1 MRSKPSRNSLSTSK
15 EIHQSQRRGGRILGS
30 RRKINK
36 INFVGNIIID
46 PSSTNHGSLSLP
58 PGHSQKAQIDDWV
71 IDLSVLYSLTPSF
84 SDSTAPSP
92 TRRCA
97 TLTSNYS
104 RANRHPLID
113 HATCILQVMPLRA
126 HCRMSQQHPFGS
138 SPRLQ
143 EQAWCVFEG
152 GCRIASQF
160 QIWRL
165 RGWRLVLNGWG
176 AVAGIL
182 TGGGGAS
189 KVSDC
194 TYVTSLTGAGSY
206 RAGSSSLPTL
216 LPSRS
221 SSSACCS
228 TVFRLTYSPCPPLKC
243 HLLPKSQ
250 RPLIPSLFT
259 FYGPY
264 DLAIRIRDGARL
276 PKAKQRGFS
285 REEVLEVKKQ
295 LAEHMEDEH
304 LKDDSTKPEKR
315 HPTKQSGKR
324 HLNGI
329 CVFGK
334 NTRWNVRRI
343 GGVNADGGG
352 KRRGAYQRG
361 WHMIRRYMKAV
372 VRFREKL
379 LVLVH
384 ITPSC
389 SVSGTLTRR
398 ADDIGTSSSR
408 TGTWTSSGRMS
419 SSPKKPLNK
428 KGRVEGDR
436 QKRSNDKE
444 KKPRI
449 KEPDNNE

>member
-1 MRSKPSRNSLSTSK
+1 
-15 EIHQSQRRGGRILGS
+15 
-30 RRKINK
+30 
-36 INFVGNIIID
+36 
-46 PSSTNHGSLSLP
+46 
-58 PGHSQKAQIDDWV
+58 
-71 IDLSVLYSLTPSF
+71 
-84 SDSTAPSP
+84 
-92 TRRCA
+92 
-97 TLTSNYS
+97 
-104 RANRHPLID
+104 
-113 HATCILQVMPLRA
+113 
-126 HCRMSQQHPFGS
+126 MSQQHPFGS

-176 AVAGIL
+176 AVAGIFYSPAVAEPL
-182 TGGGGAS
+182 RCRTA
-189 KVSDC
+189 
-194 TYVTSLTGAGSY
+194 
-206 RAGSSSLPTL
+206 PTL

-276 PKAKQRGFS
+276 PKAKQRRFS

-295 LAEHMEDEH
+295 LEDEH
-304 LKDDSTKPEKR
+304 LKDDSTEPEKR

-343 GGVNADGGG
+343 RRSQRRWRRQTQRRLPTRMAYDTKIHEGG
-352 KRRGAYQRG
+352 R
-361 WHMIRRYMKAV
+361 
-372 VRFREKL
+372 
-379 LVLVH
+379 
-384 ITPSC
+384 
-389 SVSGTLTRR
+389 
-398 ADDIGTSSSR
+398 
-408 TGTWTSSGRMS
+408 
-419 SSPKKPLNK
+419 
-428 KGRVEGDR
+428 
-436 QKRSNDKE
+436 
-444 KKPRI
+444 
-449 KEPDNNE
+449 